1 MDMRRLLTALLFC
14 LPLLGVVGRPAV
26 AADEPEVLEYRWEL
40 KGFLGR
46 LARIFIP
53 GKGEGTII
61 NRPEDDHRLYS
72 EFRITSKGAE
82 KEEFWSYGSLIDRV
96 RLRPVKSWNE
106 SHFRDRDRRRE
117 TEFEE
122 LGIIDIPTGIQLLR
136 KAPPGNPTRLLLWT
150 DGRIYPALFRSHGQE
165 WRRYE
170 GRKVQVQASSVVGL
184 DEPGQRH
191 WEGRLDLWTTA
202 DERAIPIEIL
212 FRRDGAKVALT
223 LVSPDP
229 FE

>member
-1 MDMRRLLTALLFC
+1 MLVCAS
-14 LPLLGVVGRPAV
+14 LLGGGGSSLL
-26 AADEPEVLEYRWEL
+26 AADAPPSEVLVYRWQL
-40 KGFLGR
+40 KGFIGR

-61 NRPEDDHRLYS
+61 NQPEGEHRLHS
-72 EFRITSKGAE
+72 EFRITSAGAE

-96 RLRPVKSWNE
+96 RLRPLKSWNE
-106 SHFRDRDRRRE
+106 SHYRDRDRRRE
-117 TEFEE
+117 TEFDE
-122 LGIIDIPTGIQLLR
+122 LGVIDIPTGIHLLR
-136 KAPPGNPTRLLLWT
+136 KAPPSTPTRLLLWT
-150 DGRIYPALFRSHGQE
+150 DGRIYPALFQSHGEE
-165 WRRYE
+165 WHRFE
-170 GRKVQVQASSVVGL
+170 NRKVLVQASSVVGL
-184 DEPGQRH
+184 NEPGQRH

-202 DERAIPIEIL
+202 DERAIPIEII